1 MQMRNF
7 MNGNLIINIIYLCVF
22 RNNNYYYCMNFG
34 EIGIE
39 LIDGY
44 TIISNNDKN
53 EKNKIE

>member
-1 MQMRNF
+1 MRNF
-7 MNGNLIINIIYLCVF
+7 MNGNLIINIIYLCIF
-22 RNNNYYYCMNFG
+22 RNNNNYYCMNFG

-44 TIISNNDKN
+44 TTIGNNDKN

>member
-1 MQMRNF
+1 
-7 MNGNLIINIIYLCVF
+7 
-22 RNNNYYYCMNFG
+22 MNFG